1 MIPAAQV
8 RLLMGDHMG
17 TGGLGKI
24 GGKVD
29 PRAQETEDEGGFD
42 AVAEPHIVRRDG
54 FPNLSAYPEDGDA
67 SPDSHGSHAQNPKIG
82 EDRQPDL
89 EGIDTGARCGA
100 QGFGIDGIYEPVNGV
115 DAAFDGGGLVEK
127 AIRRDQL
134 GAGDQAEGGFQTA
147 EEQPQGDQRPQRT
160 DQTAG
165 GFFQEQPGDDH
176 SKHHP
181 GGGEAQIQDAQEQVG
196 HGHTSSQESII
207 LRISSISAADR
218 LRRLVKA
225 ARNEG
230 RLPEKVSSTKRSDCM
245 A

>member
-8 RLLMGDHMG
+8 RLLMGEDMG
-17 TGGLGKI
+17 TGGFGQVRGKI
-24 GGKVD
+24 DSGSE
-29 PRAQETEDEGGFD
+29 QSENEGGAD
-42 AVAEPHIVRRDG
+42 AVAEPEIPGWDG

-165 GFFQEQPGDDH
+165 GFF
-176 SKHHP
+176 
-181 GGGEAQIQDAQEQVG
+181 
-196 HGHTSSQESII
+196 
-207 LRISSISAADR
+207 
-218 LRRLVKA
+218 
-225 ARNEG
+225 
-230 RLPEKVSSTKRSDCM
+230 
-245 A
+245 